1 MKITILKTINGSNV
15 AYNLNGKTVAEIWR
29 IDSPSQWRYKIN
41 TTNHNGWT
49 DRSQDTAMSDVEH
62 ILTHNLNLW
71 GFTVEFAKR

>member
-15 AYNLNGKTVAEIWR
+15 AYNLNGKTIAEIWR

-41 TTNHNGWT
+41 PTSHNGWT

-62 ILTHNLNLW
+62 ILTRNLNLW
-71 GFTVEFAKR
+71 GFMVEFAKR